1 MAPLAGPSSG
11 APGTS
16 TPSPRSRNRS
26 RPLPFIT
33 MPPPSS
39 FSQFDSRPHS
49 PTYHRNAVLEVQ
61 SVLYG
66 GRNTSREQIAALVN
80 ELYDENA
87 TFENPLTLAKGRQS
101 ICEMFALLALVPG
114 AMHSELGDVAEAHG
128 YDGVFMAVM
137 QHTLHI
143 AFMPF
148 LDPDAHLH
156 YSSPHS
162 SMHRSF
168 SFFSLPATPYAQNS
182 PPATGGIFSKTRPA
196 GVSRYPLSRFLGKLS
211 PRNIASTLT
220 TVHLKLHTKLVF
232 NEQGKVIEHEDTWG
246 LKEIVEGVFPIL
258 GTVYALQRQGMAYL
272 GGMASRSLLGAGQ
285 AQQKD
290 EQERKKKHNGGGGGT
305 HDCAVESDD
314 GGAGMAPISSTDLDE
329 PLYPA
334 GSPMSTR
341 KHSMSGFQYTAK
353 RSDALRLDTGDL
365 ARELARHRQ
374 PTTMVDDDSS

>member
-1 MAPLAGPSSG
+1 
-11 APGTS
+11 
-16 TPSPRSRNRS
+16 
-26 RPLPFIT
+26 

-61 SVLYG
+61 NVLYG

-80 ELYDENA
+80 DLYDENA

-128 YDGVFMAVM
+128 YDGVFMAVL

-143 AFMPF
+143 AFLPF
-148 LDPDAHLH
+148 LDPDAHLQ

-162 SMHRSF
+162 SIHRSF

-211 PRNIASTLT
+211 PRNIASNLSTI
-220 TVHLKLHTKLVF
+220 HLKLHTKLVF

-246 LKEIVEGVFPIL
+246 LKEIVEGVFPVL

-272 GGMASRSLLGAGQ
+272 GGMASRSLLGSGQ
-285 AQQKD
+285 AQQMD
-290 EQERKKKHNGGGGGT
+290 EQQRKKKQG
-305 HDCAVESDD
+305 D
-314 GGAGMAPISSTDLDE
+314 GGAKDQEAHEDGAAGMAPISSTDLDE

-341 KHSMSGFQYTAK
+341 KGSMNGFQFTAR
-353 RSDALRLDTGDL
+353 RSGALGLDTGEL
-365 ARELARHRQ
+365 ARELARNKQ